1 MGNIGISSNMLDKN
15 KIMTDLE
22 RLGLSPNEAAVYVAM
37 LELGEV
43 GSSKIIAKTALHGQ
57 YVYQAL
63 AKLEE
68 KGLAQHVIKNGR
80 KKFSAKNPNVLS
92 QLIEQQKRLADEVAE
107 KLKAMVVLPQE
118 QQFEVYQGVDSYV
131 SHELDMLERAAPG
144 ATLLVIGGSGD
155 QFIKTMGMR
164 ISEYDRLRLKKKISV
179 RYIGSEDQSEALRK
193 THGIRQ
199 SFEFRLLPGLF
210 TGLVNT
216 NVWPDSV
223 GFNIY
228 GEPVSRVTILSKV
241 IAESYMQFFETLW
254 KMGKPL
260 RTS

>member
-1 MGNIGISSNMLDKN
+1 MNSSKN
-15 KIMTDLE
+15 FDNVQVITDLQ
-22 RLGLSPNEAAVYVAM
+22 RLGLTSNEAAVYVAL

-43 GSSKIIAKTALHGQ
+43 GSSKIIAKTVLHGQ

-63 AKLEE
+63 LKLEE
-68 KGLAQHVIKNGR
+68 KGLAQHIIRNGR
-80 KKFSAKNPNVLS
+80 KKFSAKSPNVLAR
-92 QLIEQQKRLADEVAE
+92 LIEQQKRLADEVAD
-107 KLKAMVVLPQE
+107 KLRSMIVLPQE

-131 SHELDMLERAAPG
+131 SHEFDLLERAMLG
-144 ATLLVIGGSGD
+144 ATLLVIGGTGD

-164 ISEYDRLRLKKKISV
+164 ISEYDRLRQKKKISV
-179 RYIGSEDQSEALRK
+179 RYIGSEDQREMLKK

-199 SFEFRLLPGLF
+199 AFEFRLLPGLF

-216 NVWPDSV
+216 NIWPDSV

-228 GEPVSRVTILSKV
+228 GEPVSRVTISSRV

-254 KMGKPL
+254 KLGKPL
-260 RTS
+260 QII